1 MTTYPLVT
9 PLVPISPE
17 MSFADV
23 QTHFQPHIDDA
34 NLSLMESFN
43 IPGEDRTVS
52 FGFAWFDMT
61 DFKAAC

>member
-1 MTTYPLVT
+1 
-9 PLVPISPE
+9 